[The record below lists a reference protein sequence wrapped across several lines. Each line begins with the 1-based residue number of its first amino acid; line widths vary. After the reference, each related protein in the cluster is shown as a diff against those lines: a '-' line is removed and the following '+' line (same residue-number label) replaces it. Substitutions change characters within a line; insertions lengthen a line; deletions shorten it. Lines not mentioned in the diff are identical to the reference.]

1 MEKVTHYA
9 QKPGGVHIE
18 GEWEGNYI
26 NGDFYYLGP
35 EQENIDGSDTVHLY
49 KYASSEYGLIAIFK
63 VFPPVLLAKAIAFL
77 TCSKNKSHIKV
88 NGATWFLQNLFRGM
102 L

>member
-9 QKPGGVHIE
+9 QKPGCVHIE

-26 NGDFYYLGP
+26 NGEFLLMGP

-49 KYASSEYGLIAIFK
+49 KYESPEYGLTAIFK
-63 VFPPVLLAKAIAFL
+63 VFHAPEMIEEDILEFVEFEI
-77 TCSKNKSHIKV
+77 
-88 NGATWFLQNLFRGM
+88 
-102 L
+102 